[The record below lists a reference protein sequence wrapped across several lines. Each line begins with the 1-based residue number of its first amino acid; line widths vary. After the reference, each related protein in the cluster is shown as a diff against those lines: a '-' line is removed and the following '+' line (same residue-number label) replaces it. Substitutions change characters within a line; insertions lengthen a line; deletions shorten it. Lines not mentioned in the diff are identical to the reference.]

1 MKKIFIVAPIILA
14 LTACGSIKY
23 GVEVESKSI
32 FSGGGTP
39 SLGDEVKYPSWY
51 TQTPKDAKD
60 GALYAVATEYS
71 KDMQFAVDK
80 TMLSAKRE
88 LASRFSSHVSSMFKE
103 FTAEVGEADGEV
115 VREIERVTKKVIKDV
130 NLVGV
135 ERTQFKVQHDKN
147 GGYRAWVQL
156 RYSVDESNKMLMA
169 EIKRNRQLNAKLQA
183 AQAFKELQKEFKDK
197 QPEPKEVSQVT
208 PVAPNNG
215 VDMRP
220 VE

>member
-1 MKKIFIVAPIILA
+1 
-14 LTACGSIKY
+14 
-23 GVEVESKSI
+23 
-32 FSGGGTP
+32 
-39 SLGDEVKYPSWY
+39 
-51 TQTPKDAKD
+51 
-60 GALYAVATEYS
+60 
-71 KDMQFAVDK
+71 
-80 TMLSAKRE
+80 
-88 LASRFSSHVSSMFKE
+88 MFKE

-135 ERTQFKVQHDKN
+135 ERTHFKVQHDKN

-156 RYSVDESNKMLMA
+156 RYSVDESNKILMA

-183 AQAFKELQKEFKDK
+183 TQAFKELQDEIKGK
-197 QPEPKEVSQVT
+197 QPESKEVSQVNT
-208 PVAPNNG
+208 VAPNNG

>member
-1 MKKIFIVAPIILA
+1 MKKIFVVLPIVLA
-14 LTACGSIKY
+14 LSACGSIKY

-32 FSGGGTP
+32 FASSTP

-51 TQTPKDAKD
+51 TQSPKDAKD

-88 LASRFSSHVSSMFKE
+88 LASRFSSHVSSMFKD
-103 FTAEVGEADGEV
+103 FTAEVGEADGDV
-115 VREIERVTKKVIKDV
+115 VREIERTTKKVIREV

-135 ERTQFKVQHDKN
+135 ERTHFKVQHDKN

-156 RYSVDESNKMLMA
+156 RYSVDESNKILMA

-183 AQAFKELQKEFKDK
+183 TQAFKELQDEIKGKK
-197 QPEPKEVSQVT
+197 PESKEVSQVNT
-208 PVAPNNG
+208 VAPNNG